1 MPRVAFEPENKA
13 ATVNFDF
20 PKLKLKKGEKARVL
34 VGLENPLV
42 EYVHTLRKPVIVNGV
57 PKMVTRERK
66 NGDTYQTNQLDFIS
80 RPICLGDATVL
91 QEDGADPKNCPMCK
105 LAKDYPDYTTAPQ
118 RRYAMHVIRYRTKA
132 GTDQVAIPF
141 SVEVLVWSFTDQ
153 IFNKLVDLKAE
164 WGDLRKHDLI
174 LGPCSDEMF
183 QKFDISPSQK
193 AEWLSDEERKQL
205 TALTFKENQIPDLT
219 IATGSAKQR
228 SWVDQDIHQIMEAW
242 AQVNGAE
249 DVSSEGLD
257 TDLSDL
263 LSGSEGA
270 DADVDGLDAD
280 APEASSEEET
290 AESSDLDDLFAG
302 VTSDAVEEHEPDSDG
317 VVADLPD
324 VDPAPAPA
332 AKKTAAKTTTAKAAA
347 PKAAPEA
354 VDNFDDLLANL

>member
-1 MPRVAFEPENKA
+1 MPRVTFEPENKA

-34 VGLENPLV
+34 VGLEDPLV

-66 NGDTYQTNQLDFIS
+66 NGDTFQTNQLDFIS
-80 RPICLGDATVL
+80 RPICLGDGSVL
-91 QEDGADPKNCPMCK
+91 QADGSDPKNCPMCK
-105 LAKDYPDYTTAPQ
+105 LAKEYPDYTTAPQ

-132 GTDQVAIPF
+132 GSEQVAIPF

-153 IFNKLVDLKAE
+153 IFNKLVDLKTE

-174 LGPCSDEMF
+174 LGPCSDETF

-193 AEWLSDEERKQL
+193 AEWLADEDRKKL
-205 TALTFKENQIPDLT
+205 TVLTFRENQIPDLT

-228 SWVDQDIHQIMEAW
+228 SWVDQDIQQIMEAW

-249 DVSSEGLD
+249 DTSSTGLD
-257 TDLSDL
+257 TDLADL
-263 LSGSEGA
+263 LGGSDDSELG
-270 DADVDGLDAD
+270 DADLSGLDSAEEAAD
-280 APEASSEEET
+280 NDEGET
-290 AESSDLDDLFAG
+290 AESSELDDLFAG
-302 VTSDAVEEHEPDSDG
+302 DLAVEEHDPDSDG

-324 VDPAPAPA
+324 PEPAPAPA
-332 AKKTAAKTTTAKAAA
+332 TKKPAAKAAA